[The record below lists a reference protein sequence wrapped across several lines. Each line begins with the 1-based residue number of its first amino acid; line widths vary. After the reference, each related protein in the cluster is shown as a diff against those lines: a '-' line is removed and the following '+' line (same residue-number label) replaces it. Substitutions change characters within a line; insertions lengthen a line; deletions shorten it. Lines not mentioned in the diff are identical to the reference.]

1 MDTPSNAGGCAGIV
15 TYDERTVA
23 YQYHQRVLDELA
35 RHGLNPARHTPPER
49 LRDAVRDLYKYE
61 IRRLRSELLAGR
73 IRKPDYAGHV
83 IALRQRYWLL
93 SIPTQLWLDK
103 TGEGREG

>member
-35 RHGLNPARHTPPER
+35 RHGLKPARHTPPGL

-93 SIPTQLWLDK
+93 SIPTQLWLERAE
-103 TGEGREG
+103 GEAG